1 MLGLLAQPTL
11 GCPTS
16 DLRHFCPHVNGLNKR
31 AAREEK
37 EEEKKRPAF
46 FILNL
51 RKKIRLE
58 QNFLFFVGSAIK
70 AATVEIL

>member
-16 DLRHFCPHVNGLNKR
+16 DLRHFCPHVNGPNKR

-37 EEEKKRPAF
+37 EEEEKKRPAF

-51 RKKIRLE
+51 RKKNRLE
-58 QNFLFFVGSAIK
+58 QNFLFFAGSAKKSINC
-70 AATVEIL
+70 